1 MGDVAVR
8 VHRPLRDSVAARPHL
23 HDGDHVVVIAVVP
36 SGLPVEHVWS
46 EVAVTNSD
54 LDVVEQ
60 SCRNVGG
67 HCSFLSLW
75 LVVSMLHTVVSVV
88 KRASRGLEPR
98 RLPVWLPIIWAVVLS
113 RPRRRTRGR
122 CAPSTRPR
130 AIRARR

>member
-1 MGDVAVR
+1 LDN
-8 VHRPLRDSVAARPHL
+8 SVAAWPCL
-23 HDGDHVVVIAVVP
+23 HDCDHVVVVAVIVG
-36 SGLPVEHVWS
+36 SLPVEHVWS

-67 HCSFLSLW
+67 HCLSFRLW

-98 RLPVWLPIIWAVVLS
+98 RLPVWLPVIWAVVLS
-113 RPRRRTRGR
+113 RPRRRNRGR
-122 CAPSTRPR
+122 CSPSTHPRP
-130 AIRARR
+130 ARARS